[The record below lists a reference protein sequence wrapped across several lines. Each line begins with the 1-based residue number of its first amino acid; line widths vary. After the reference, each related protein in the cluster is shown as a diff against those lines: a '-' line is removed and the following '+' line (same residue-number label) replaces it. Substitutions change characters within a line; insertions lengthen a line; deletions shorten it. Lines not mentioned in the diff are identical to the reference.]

1 MHDLTSQHTQGC
13 GTFVLTRSHLSRTP
27 RAGGWAWEF
36 AQCWSRSLPPKP
48 PSIMYDGAVVHENV
62 DTNVIASQ
70 DRAIEADRITGQ
82 LYVSS
87 LCCIIEFATVNGEKV
102 SPDYI
107 IRNNDRVSHVLHRRV
122 MTCFTSHTLRH
133 MSCIA

>member
-1 MHDLTSQHTQGC
+1 
-13 GTFVLTRSHLSRTP
+13 
-27 RAGGWAWEF
+27 
-36 AQCWSRSLPPKP
+36 
-48 PSIMYDGAVVHENV
+48 MYDGAVVHENV

-70 DRAIEADRITGQ
+70 DRAIEAGRITGQ

-107 IRNNDRVSHVLHRRV
+107 IRNNDRVSHVLHR
-122 MTCFTSHTLRH
+122 
-133 MSCIA
+133 